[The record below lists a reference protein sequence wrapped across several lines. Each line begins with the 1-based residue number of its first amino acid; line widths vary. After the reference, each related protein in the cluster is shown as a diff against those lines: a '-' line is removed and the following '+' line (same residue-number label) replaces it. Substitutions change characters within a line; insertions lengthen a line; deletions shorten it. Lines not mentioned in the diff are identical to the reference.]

1 MRFFVLMVF
10 VSACSPEKTVN
21 DTGEVVETG
30 ELDPGDSG
38 AVDSSTP
45 ETGSPETGSPDTGQD
60 TDPPGPPTEV
70 CYPGKAQDYKTCFDL
85 VDYSSSWGDGYNYP
99 APHQG
104 NCQYIAPVRFIDLSL
119 IDPETYL
126 SPNFKV
132 REIMQVQF
140 GRYGIFQVH
149 AMEDLQR
156 MRDAAGGP
164 ITVTSAYRNVTY
176 NAASCGVLHSR
187 HQYGDAADLQ
197 SSAVSID
204 RLEQICLENDGHLVE
219 YNNHVHCDWRNDTL
233 DPAFFDE

>member
-1 MRFFVLMVF
+1 MKLVVLIV
-10 VSACSPEKTVN
+10 VLNACSSEKTGD
-21 DTGEVVETG
+21 DTGEAVETG
-30 ELDPGDSG
+30 EVEP
-38 AVDSSTP
+38 VDSSTP
-45 ETGSPETGSPDTGQD
+45 ETGDSSTPETGDTGQD

-70 CYPGKAQDYKTCFDL
+70 CYPGKSQDYKTCFDL

-99 APHQG
+99 EPYQG

-126 SPNFKV
+126 SPNFKI
-132 REIMQVQF
+132 REIMQVEF

-164 ITVTSAYRNVTY
+164 IHVTSAYRNVTY
-176 NAASCGVLHSR
+176 NATVCGVPHSR

-204 RLEQICLENDGHLVE
+204 RLEQICLEKDGHMVE
-219 YNNHVHCDWRNDTL
+219 YDGHVHCDWRNDTL